1 MPPSN
6 RRSDQEVRPD
16 EDKKALARVVISAI
30 VQGFLREVL
39 DAIIRMI
46 GREALLG
53 ANPCT
58 QARASVHLLPRKPDR
73 GSGFSSCAN
82 VRMLPVTAVA
92 SSCYNLLESIKSNTH
107 EICGRLR
114 TLMHTYPDTLDY
126 TGLAQH

>member
-73 GSGFSSCAN
+73 GSGFSSCAS
-82 VRMLPVTAVA
+82 VRTVA
-92 SSCYNLLESIKSNTH
+92 SCGCGVILLQPAGAYQEQH
-107 EICGRLR
+107 AGHLR
-114 TLMHTYPDTLDY
+114 ALMRTYPDTLGY
-126 TGLAQH
+126 NG

>member
-46 GREALLG
+46 GRG
-53 ANPCT
+53 GP
-58 QARASVHLLPRKPDR
+58 
-73 GSGFSSCAN
+73 F
-82 VRMLPVTAVA
+82 
-92 SSCYNLLESIKSNTH
+92 
-107 EICGRLR
+107 
-114 TLMHTYPDTLDY
+114 
-126 TGLAQH
+126 

>member
-30 VQGFLREVL
+30 AQGFLREVL

-46 GREALLG
+46 GRGAPSRG

-73 GSGFSSCAN
+73 GSGFFILCQ
-82 VRMLPVTAVA
+82 
-92 SSCYNLLESIKSNTH
+92 
-107 EICGRLR
+107 R
-114 TLMHTYPDTLDY
+114 TP
-126 TGLAQH
+126 GC